1 MYTNSLNFIN
11 NKIASAAGPCFLSF
25 VTLTDIFIYIYVYIY
40 IRILGF
46 DSLNQFEN
54 YHLVEF
60 VLLENNIVKAFAFM
74 VSNKL

>member
-25 VTLTDIFIYIYVYIY
+25 VTLTDIFIYIYIY

-54 YHLVEF
+54 YHLVEV